1 MAAVLVSAAHLNLH
15 FLFFRQPAM
24 IVAILG
30 AGPAGMSCAN
40 ACLSFGLTP
49 IVIEQSDA
57 IGGIQLGNFH
67 PNLWLLGEPE
77 ETGREMSERMARH
90 FSALPLTCLRHTRV
104 TSVQGAAGD
113 FTLALDT
120 PAGKQTLHADA
131 IVLATGTYPRA
142 TPQLTAL
149 AEQSEHV
156 IIGPLS
162 ETIRDDIRQS
172 RVLIL
177 GGGDNA
183 LDHALFLAE
192 RGNQIRVCTRRSFSA
207 RQPFQDTCRANPHI
221 ELRADCTPDSLQLDD
236 GRIAAAWGEIKVRY
250 DWLLAMFGYLP
261 NTDVLGRFS
270 PELRPAL
277 NASGHIVTDVWQ
289 RTSVAGIFAAGDV
302 TETPQPSVPTAL
314 AQGLVAARAVERNCN
329 HKGNLA
335 GGNNPHQTGVY

>member
-1 MAAVLVSAAHLNLH
+1 MAAVLVSVADDN
-15 FLFFRQPAM
+15 RTPPIM

-49 IVIEQSDA
+49 VVIELGRE

-77 ETGREMSERMARH
+77 ETGREMSVRMAGH
-90 FSALPLTCLRHTRV
+90 FAALPLRCLTRTRV
-104 TSVQGAAGD
+104 IDVQGVAGD
-113 FTLALDT
+113 FRLKLETPDGHETLN
-120 PAGKQTLHADA
+120 AGA
-131 IVLATGTYPRA
+131 IVLATGTHPRG
-142 TPQLTAL
+142 TPALAQL
-149 AEQSEHV
+149 AEQSARV

-162 ETIRDDIRQS
+162 ETIRDDIRAA

-192 RGNQIRVCTRRSFSA
+192 RGNQVRVCTRRKLSA
-207 RQPFQDTCRANPHI
+207 RLPFQTTCRDNPNI
-221 ELRADCTPDSLQLDD
+221 ELREDCTPDDLQLEDA
-236 GRIAAAWGEIKVRY
+236 RIVAAWGPIKVRY

-261 NTDVLGRFS
+261 NSAVLQCFAAD
-270 PELRPAL
+270 LQPAL
-277 NASGHIVTDVWQ
+277 SASGHVLTDIWQ
-289 RTSVAGIFAAGDV
+289 RTSIAGLYAAGDL

-314 AQGLVAARAVERNCN
+314 AQGLVAARAAERD
-329 HKGNLA
+329 A
-335 GGNNPHQTGVY
+335 PTGLQFARKSDGA

>member
-1 MAAVLVSAAHLNLH
+1 
-15 FLFFRQPAM
+15 M

-49 IVIEQSDA
+49 IVIEQSDQ

-90 FSALPLTCLRHTRV
+90 FAALPLTCIK
-104 TSVQGAAGD
+104 QGRITAVRGVAGD
-113 FTLALDT
+113 FTLDYET
-120 PAGKQTLHADA
+120 PAGQQSLTVNA
-131 IVLATGTYPRA
+131 IVLATGTHPRS
-142 TPQLTAL
+142 TPELAAL
-149 AEQSEHV
+149 AAESERV

-162 ETIRDDIRQS
+162 ETIRDDIRQA

-192 RGNQIRVCTRRSFSA
+192 RGNQIRVCTRQKFSA
-207 RQPFQDTCRANPHI
+207 RQPFQDTCNANPNI
-221 ELRADCTPDSLQLDD
+221 ELRANCTPDSLHLEDD
-236 GRIAAAWGEIKVRY
+236 RIVATWGAIKVRY

-261 NTDVLGRFS
+261 NTDVLTCFA
-270 PELRPAL
+270 PELRPSL
-277 NASGHIVTDVWQ
+277 SPSGHIQADIWQ
-289 RTSVAGIFAAGDV
+289 RTSIAGIYAAGDV

-314 AQGLVAARAVERNCN
+314 AQGLVAARAAERDAEQQPAAI
-329 HKGNLA
+329 L
-335 GGNNPHQTGVY
+335 T

>member
-1 MAAVLVSAAHLNLH
+1 
-15 FLFFRQPAM
+15 M

-40 ACLSFGLTP
+40 ASLSFGLTP
-49 IVIEQSDA
+49 VVIEQSDA

-90 FSALPLTCLRHTRV
+90 FAALPLTCIK
-104 TSVQGAAGD
+104 QGRITAVRGMAGD
-113 FTLALDT
+113 FTLDYET
-120 PAGKQTLHADA
+120 PAGQQSLNANA
-131 IVLATGTYPRA
+131 IVLATGTHPRS
-142 TPQLTAL
+142 TPELAAL
-149 AEQSEHV
+149 AAESERV

-162 ETIRDDIRQS
+162 ETIRDDIRQA

-192 RGNQIRVCTRRSFSA
+192 RDNQIRVCTRRKFSA
-207 RQPFQDTCRANPHI
+207 RQPFQDTCTANPNI
-221 ELRADCTPDSLQLDD
+221 ELRANCTPDSLHLED
-236 GRIAAAWGEIKVRY
+236 GRIVATWGAIKVRY

-261 NTDVLGRFS
+261 NTDVLTCFTS
-270 PELRPAL
+270 ELRPSL
-277 NASGHIVTDVWQ
+277 SFSGHIQADIWQ
-289 RTSVAGIFAAGDV
+289 RTSVAGIYAAGDV

-314 AQGLVAARAVERNCN
+314 AQGLVAARAAERDAEQQPAAI
-329 HKGNLA
+329 L
-335 GGNNPHQTGVY
+335 T

>member
-1 MAAVLVSAAHLNLH
+1 
-15 FLFFRQPAM
+15 M

-49 IVIEQSDA
+49 IVIEQSNA

-67 PNLWLLGEPE
+67 PNLWLLGVPE

-90 FSALPLTCLRHTRV
+90 FAALPLTCLRNSRV
-104 TSVQGAAGD
+104 TNARGTAGAFA
-113 FTLALDT
+113 LELDT
-120 PAGKQTLHADA
+120 PTGKRTLDAGA
-131 IVLATGTYPRA
+131 IVLATGTHPRS
-142 TPQLTAL
+142 TPELTAL
-149 AEQSEHV
+149 AGQSDRV

-162 ETIRDDIRQS
+162 ESIRDDIRAA

-192 RGNQIRVCTRRSFSA
+192 RGNQVRVCTRRGFSA
-207 RQPFQDTCRANPHI
+207 RQPFQDTCRSNAAI
-221 ELRADCTPDSLQLDD
+221 ELRADCRPDSLHCEDR
-236 GRIAAAWGEIKVRY
+236 RIVAAWGAIKVRY

-261 NTDVLGRFS
+261 NSDILDNFA

-277 NASGHIVTDVWQ
+277 SASGHVITDIWQ
-289 RTSVAGIFAAGDV
+289 RTSVPGIYAAGDL

-314 AQGLVAARAVERNCN
+314 AQGLVAARAAERD
-329 HKGNLA
+329 A
-335 GGNNPHQTGVY
+335 VAR

>member
-1 MAAVLVSAAHLNLH
+1 
-15 FLFFRQPAM
+15 M

-49 IVIEQSDA
+49 IVIEQSDQ

-90 FSALPLTCLRHTRV
+90 FAALPLTCIK
-104 TSVQGAAGD
+104 QGRIIAVRGGAGD
-113 FTLALDT
+113 FTLDYET
-120 PAGKQTLHADA
+120 PAGQQSLTASA
-131 IVLATGTYPRA
+131 IVLSTGTHPRS
-142 TPQLTAL
+142 TPELAAL
-149 AEQSEHV
+149 AAESERV

-162 ETIRDDIRQS
+162 ETIRDDIRQA

-192 RGNQIRVCTRRSFSA
+192 RDNQIRVCTRRKFSA
-207 RQPFQDTCRANPHI
+207 RQPFQDTCNANPNI
-221 ELRADCTPDSLQLDD
+221 ELRANCTPDSLHLEDD
-236 GRIAAAWGEIKVRY
+236 RIVATWGAIKVRY

-261 NTDVLGRFS
+261 NTDVLTCFA
-270 PELRPAL
+270 PELRPSL
-277 NASGHIVTDVWQ
+277 SPSGHIQNDIWQ
-289 RTSVAGIFAAGDV
+289 RTSIAGIYAAGDV

-314 AQGLVAARAVERNCN
+314 AQGLVAARAAERDAEQQPAAI
-329 HKGNLA
+329 L
-335 GGNNPHQTGVY
+335 T

>member
-1 MAAVLVSAAHLNLH
+1 MAAVLVSAAHLNLSFIL
-15 FLFFRQPAM
+15 FLQPAM

-49 IVIEQSDA
+49 VVIEQSGE
-57 IGGIQLGNFH
+57 IGGIQRGNFH

-90 FSALPLTCLRHTRV
+90 FAALPLTCLRHARV
-104 TSVQGAAGD
+104 AAVHGATGH
-113 FTLALDT
+113 FRLEIET
-120 PAGKQTLHADA
+120 PTGRQTLHADA
-131 IVLATGTYPRA
+131 IVVATGTYPRA
-142 TPQLTAL
+142 TPELAAL
-149 AEQSEHV
+149 AEKSERV

-162 ETIRDDIRQS
+162 ETIRDDIRQA

-192 RGNQIRVCTRRSFSA
+192 RGNQIRVCTRRDFSA
-207 RQPFQDTCRANPHI
+207 RQPFQDACQAKPSI
-221 ELRADCTPDSLQLDD
+221 ELRDHCTPDSLRIDDED
-236 GRIAAAWGEIKVRY
+236 GRIVAAWGPIKVRY

-261 NTDVLGRFS
+261 NTEMLTGFA
-270 PELRPAL
+270 PELRPKL
-277 NASGHIVTDVWQ
+277 SPSDHIITDVWQ
-289 RTSVAGIFAAGDV
+289 RTSVAGIYAAGDV

-314 AQGLVAARAVERNCN
+314 AQGLVAARAAESSA
-329 HKGNLA
+329 L
-335 GGNNPHQTGVY
+335 

>member
-1 MAAVLVSAAHLNLH
+1 
-15 FLFFRQPAM
+15 M

-49 IVIEQSDA
+49 VVIEQSSE

-77 ETGREMSERMARH
+77 ETGREMSERMAGH
-90 FSALPLTCLRHTRV
+90 FTALPLTCLRNSRV
-104 TSVQGAAGD
+104 NAVKGTAGN
-113 FTLALDT
+113 FILEVET
-120 PAGKQTLHADA
+120 PSGKQTIRANA
-131 IVLATGTYPRA
+131 IVLATGTYPRS
-142 TPQLTAL
+142 TPELTAL
-149 AEQSEHV
+149 AEQSPRV

-162 ETIRDDIRQS
+162 ETIRDDIRAA

-192 RGNQIRVCTRRSFSA
+192 RGNQIRVCTRRKFSA
-207 RQPFQDTCRANPHI
+207 RQPFQDECNANPLI
-221 ELRADCTPDSLQLDD
+221 ELRENCTPDDLQPEDD
-236 GRIAAAWGEIKVRY
+236 RIVATWGPIKVRY

-261 NTDVLGRFS
+261 NTQLLACFA
-270 PELRPAL
+270 PESRPAL
-277 NASGHIVTDVWQ
+277 SPGGHILADVWQ
-289 RTSVAGIFAAGDV
+289 RTSVAGIYAAGDV

-314 AQGLVAARAVERNCN
+314 AQGLVAARAAERD
-329 HKGNLA
+329 A
-335 GGNNPHQTGVY
+335 EQQTSSKHL

>member
-1 MAAVLVSAAHLNLH
+1 MAAVLVSGADDN
-15 FLFFRQPAM
+15 RTNTIM

-49 IVIEQSDA
+49 VVIELSAD

-77 ETGREMSERMARH
+77 ETGREMSLRMARH
-90 FSALPLTCLRHTRV
+90 FAALPLTCVKQARITAV
-104 TSVQGAAGD
+104 NGVAGD
-113 FTLALDT
+113 FNLDYQT
-120 PAGKQTLHADA
+120 PAGEHSLAAHA
-131 IVLATGTYPRA
+131 IVIATGTHPRG
-142 TPQLTAL
+142 TPELLALTA
-149 AEQSEHV
+149 ASDRV

-162 ETIRDDIRQS
+162 ETIRDDIRQA

-192 RGNQIRVCTRRSFSA
+192 RDNQVRVCTRRQFSA
-207 RQPFQDTCRANPHI
+207 RQPFQDTCNAHPNI
-221 ELRADCTPDSLQLDD
+221 ELRANCTPDSLSLDD
-236 GRIAAAWGEIKVRY
+236 RRIVATWGSIKVRY

-261 NTDVLGRFS
+261 NTDVLTCFA
-270 PELRPAL
+270 PELRPSL
-277 NASGHIVTDVWQ
+277 SPSGHIQTDIWQ
-289 RTSVAGIFAAGDV
+289 RTTVAGIHAAGDV

-314 AQGLVAARAVERNCN
+314 AQGLVAARAAES
-329 HKGNLA
+329 LA
-335 GGNNPHQTGVY
+335 L

>member
-1 MAAVLVSAAHLNLH
+1 MAAVLVSGTHLNLV
-15 FLFFRQPAM
+15 RIAM

-49 IVIEQSDA
+49 VVIEQSGE

-67 PNLWLLGEPE
+67 PNLWLLGEPQ

-90 FSALPLTCLRHTRV
+90 FAALPLTCLRHACV
-104 TSVQGAAGD
+104 TAVQGVAGN
-113 FTLALDT
+113 FIIQLET
-120 PAGKQTLHADA
+120 PVGLQTLCADA
-131 IVLATGTYPRA
+131 IVVATGTHPRD
-142 TPQLTAL
+142 TPELAAL
-149 AEQSEHV
+149 AGQSDRV

-183 LDHALFLAE
+183 LDHAVFLAE
-192 RGNQIRVCTRRSFSA
+192 RGNQIRVCTRSNFSA
-207 RQPFQDTCRANPHI
+207 RQPFQDTCNANPNI
-221 ELRADCTPDSLQLDD
+221 ELRANCTPDSLLIEANQIVATW
-236 GRIAAAWGEIKVRY
+236 GRIKVRY

-261 NTDVLGRFS
+261 NTELLTRFA
-270 PELRPAL
+270 PELRPSL
-277 NASGHIVTDVWQ
+277 SRSGHIQVDIWQ
-289 RTSVAGIFAAGDV
+289 RTSVAGIYAAGDV

-314 AQGLVAARAVERNCN
+314 AQGLVAARAAERDAEQLPPMES
-329 HKGNLA
+329 KA
-335 GGNNPHQTGVY
+335 VPHPV

>member
-1 MAAVLVSAAHLNLH
+1 MAAVLVSAPDDNRAK
-15 FLFFRQPAM
+15 PTM

-49 IVIEQSDA
+49 IVIEQSGE

-67 PNLWLLGEPE
+67 PNLWLLGVPE

-90 FSALPLTCLRHTRV
+90 FAALPLTCLRNSQV
-104 TSVQGAAGD
+104 TAVHGAAGN
-113 FTLALDT
+113 FTLELDT
-120 PAGKQTLHADA
+120 PNGKQSLSADA

-142 TPQLTAL
+142 TPELTAM
-149 AEQSEHV
+149 ARQSQHV

-162 ETIRDDIRQS
+162 ESIRDDIRAA

-192 RGNQIRVCTRRSFSA
+192 RGNQIRVCTRRGFSA
-207 RQPFQDTCRANPHI
+207 RQPFQDACRSNPVI
-221 ELRADCTPDSLQLDD
+221 ELRADCAPDSLHLEED
-236 GRIAAAWGEIKVRY
+236 RIVAAWGAIKVRY

-261 NTDVLGRFS
+261 NSALLDNFA

-277 NASGHIVTDVWQ
+277 SAGGHVVTDVWQ
-289 RTSVAGIFAAGDV
+289 RTSVAGIYAAGDL

-314 AQGLVAARAVERNCN
+314 AQGLVAARAAERD
-329 HKGNLA
+329 A
-335 GGNNPHQTGVY
+335 GTR

>member
-1 MAAVLVSAAHLNLH
+1 
-15 FLFFRQPAM
+15 M

-49 IVIEQSDA
+49 VVIERSDR

-90 FSALPLTCLRHTRV
+90 FATLPLTCIKQARITALRGT
-104 TSVQGAAGD
+104 AGN
-113 FTLALDT
+113 FHLDYET
-120 PAGKQTLHADA
+120 PAGKHSLSAHA
-131 IVLATGTYPRA
+131 IVLATGTHPRSTPELA
-142 TPQLTAL
+142 TL
-149 AEQSEHV
+149 AAASDRV

-162 ETIRDDIRQS
+162 ETIRDDIRQA

-192 RGNQIRVCTRRSFSA
+192 RGNQVRVCTRRRFSA
-207 RQPFQDTCRANPHI
+207 RQPFQDACNANPNI
-221 ELRADCTPDSLQLDD
+221 ELRPDCTPDALLLED
-236 GRIAAAWGEIKVRY
+236 GRIVAAWGAIRVRY

-261 NTDVLGRFS
+261 NSAVLDNFAPG
-270 PELRPAL
+270 LKPAQS
-277 NASGHIVTDVWQ
+277 ASGHVVADVWQ
-289 RTSVAGIFAAGDV
+289 RTSVAGIYATGDL

-314 AQGLVAARAVERNCN
+314 AQGLVAARAAERDAEI
-329 HKGNLA
+329 GNL
-335 GGNNPHQTGVY
+335 T

>member
-1 MAAVLVSAAHLNLH
+1 
-15 FLFFRQPAM
+15 M

-49 IVIEQSDA
+49 IVIEQSSE
-57 IGGIQLGNFH
+57 IGGIQRGNFH

-77 ETGREMSERMARH
+77 ETGREMSERISRH
-90 FSALPLTCLRHTRV
+90 FAALPLTCLLNSRV
-104 TSVQGAAGD
+104 AAVKGAAGH
-113 FTLALDT
+113 FTLEVET
-120 PAGKQTLHADA
+120 PSGRRTIPADA
-131 IVLATGTYPRA
+131 IVLATGTYPRS
-142 TPQLTAL
+142 TPALSAL
-149 AEQSEHV
+149 AEQSSRV

-162 ETIRDDIRQS
+162 ETIRDDIRAA

-192 RGNQIRVCTRRSFSA
+192 RSNQIRVCTRHTFSA
-207 RQPFQDTCRANPHI
+207 RQPFQDECNANPLI
-221 ELRADCTPDSLQLDD
+221 ELRENCTPDNLQAEDEHI
-236 GRIAAAWGEIKVRY
+236 IATWGSIKVRY

-261 NTDVLGRFS
+261 NTQLLTCFA

-277 NASGHIVTDVWQ
+277 SPSGHLLADVWQ
-289 RTSVAGIFAAGDV
+289 RTSVAGIYAAGDV

-314 AQGLVAARAVERNCN
+314 AQGLVAARAAERDAS
-329 HKGNLA
+329 KE
-335 GGNNPHQTGVY
+335 